1 MLTESIRKI
10 LDTENAD
17 FIGRIRDN
25 LSRTGT
31 NATMESSQS
40 IHAVISEEGA
50 RIINEIFAKPFFSVV
65 ETGRKPTPDKKP
77 SREMIENITKWASV
91 RGNEDFVWAIAVNI
105 NKKGTKLWQQGGR
118 TDIYTDEK
126 EVFADKVFT
135 SLTEDIASELYKK
148 ATIAFS

>member
-40 IHAVISEEGA
+40 VHAVISEEGA

-77 SREMIENITKWASV
+77 SREMIESITKWASV

-126 EVFADKVFT
+126 EAFADKVFT